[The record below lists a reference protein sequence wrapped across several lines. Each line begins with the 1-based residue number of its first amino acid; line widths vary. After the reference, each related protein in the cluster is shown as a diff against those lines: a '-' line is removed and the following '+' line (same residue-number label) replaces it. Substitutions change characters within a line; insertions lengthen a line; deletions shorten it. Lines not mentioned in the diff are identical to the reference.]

1 MLTQNIRKQVLG
13 LPIEDRLALIK
24 DLIDS
29 VRAASPSRSLED
41 IAAAVQRLDG
51 LLVTDEP
58 APTDEEVKAML
69 HERRMEKYG

>member
-58 APTDEEVKAML
+58 ALTDEEVKAML